1 MPWSLFH
8 HSKGRSSNTISLSGQ
23 PDCTRR
29 IEHPVNREFQIN
41 EEECHSIKAGLLE
54 RWAALCQTRTSC
66 PAPCLCYD
74 PFSWLQKRKAQAPF
88 RPLETA
94 VSTLA
99 PLVVTPAHLTNSMPC
114 LFPQL
119 WDNTEKQALLANKS
133 PVPTGQPL
141 ATVSGTVAFRLQSPS
156 G

>member
-1 MPWSLFH
+1 M
-8 HSKGRSSNTISLSGQ
+8 
-23 PDCTRR
+23 
-29 IEHPVNREFQIN
+29 NREFQIN
-41 EEECHSIKAGLLE
+41 EEDRPSIKAGLLK
-54 RWAALCQTRTSC
+54 RWPAPWQTRTSC
-66 PAPCLCYD
+66 PALCLCYD

-94 VSTLA
+94 GSTLA
-99 PLVVTPAHLTNSMPC
+99 LLVVTPAHLANSMPR

-141 ATVSGTVAFRLQSPS
+141 ATVRGTVAFRLQSPS